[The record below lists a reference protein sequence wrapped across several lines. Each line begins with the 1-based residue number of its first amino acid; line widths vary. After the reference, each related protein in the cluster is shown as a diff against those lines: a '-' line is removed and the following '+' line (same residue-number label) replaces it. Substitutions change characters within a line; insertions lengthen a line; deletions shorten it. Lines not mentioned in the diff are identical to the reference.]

1 MAKRKR
7 PSGSSSN
14 IKKQMGSGIDALFSG
29 NRGEEALASGAP
41 EVVRELSTHF
51 LMLPVEQ
58 IERNPDQPRMDFD
71 PDALQELADSIQVHG
86 IIQPITVRRIE
97 PKRYQIISGERR
109 FRASQIAELTEI
121 PAFIRLADD
130 QALLE
135 MALIENIQR
144 QDLNPM
150 EVAYSYYRLKEEFD
164 LTDERVAERVG
175 KRRATVTNYLR
186 LLDLHPRVID
196 AIKTQDISMGHA
208 RAIAGIADKELQNVF
223 LKEVLEKGYSVRDT
237 EQAAKSYTKRPKKKR
252 QFPQLNAEQQ
262 LMLDHFKAYFGTGK
276 VKLAF
281 DKDQDCAGEIIIE
294 FKNEEQLTELFKSVE
309 Q

>member
-1 MAKRKR
+1 
-7 PSGSSSN
+7 
-14 IKKQMGSGIDALFSG
+14 MGSGIDALFSG
-29 NRGEEALASGAP
+29 NRGEEALESGSP
-41 EVVRELSTHF
+41 EVVRELSKHF
-51 LMLPVEQ
+51 LMLPIEQ

-71 PDALQELADSIQVHG
+71 PTALQELADSIKVHG

-109 FRASQIAELTEI
+109 YRASQLAELKEV

-130 QALLE
+130 QTLLE

-150 EVAYSYYRLKEEFD
+150 EVAYSYYRLKEEFE
-164 LTDERVAERVG
+164 LTDEAVASRVG

-186 LLDLHPRVID
+186 LLDLHPSVID
-196 AIKTQDISMGHA
+196 AIKAQEISMGHA
-208 RAIAGIADKELQNVF
+208 RAVAGIADKELQNVF
-223 LKEVLEKGYSVRDT
+223 LKEILEKGYSVRDT
-237 EQAAKSYTKRPKKKR
+237 EKAAKSYTKRPKKKR
-252 QFPQLNAEQQ
+252 QYPQLNADQQ
-262 LMLDHFKAYFGTGK
+262 EMLDHFKAYFGTGK

-294 FKNEEQLTELFKSVE
+294 FKTEEQLTELFKSVE